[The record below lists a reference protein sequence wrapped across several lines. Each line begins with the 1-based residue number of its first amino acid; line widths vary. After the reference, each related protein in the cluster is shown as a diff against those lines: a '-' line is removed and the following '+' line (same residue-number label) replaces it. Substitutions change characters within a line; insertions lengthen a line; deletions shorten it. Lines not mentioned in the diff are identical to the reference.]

1 MESAHCQFQIN
12 GLSFSYPGS
21 KSPALYKLHLQVE
34 RGQFLALCGPSGSGK
49 TTLLRLLKPSLA
61 PHGQREGELF
71 FAGTP
76 LEELDARSQSS
87 RIGFVMQSPDNQL
100 VTDKVWHEL
109 AFGLESL
116 GADQQTIRRR
126 VAEMA
131 DFFGIEG
138 WFHRDVTTLSGGQ
151 KQLLNLAAIMT
162 MQPEVL
168 LLDEPTG
175 QLDPIAAGEFL
186 AALGRI
192 NRELGTTIII
202 SEHRLEEVFPYS
214 DRVVV
219 LDEGQIIANAPPAE
233 TGLLLRQ
240 SKHAMFAAMP
250 VPMRV
255 WSAVDNQLACPVT
268 VREGRQWLNQL
279 VAERQQQEFF
289 PLPPTPASPT
299 ADSQTAA
306 ITPAI
311 SMSGVWFRYQQQ
323 DEDVLRGV
331 DLQLFPGELLAVM
344 GGNGAGKS
352 TLLSLLT
359 GLYQPQRGTIKIEG
373 RDAAEI
379 SNQEKFT
386 GLLGALPQNPQALF
400 VKKTVGEDLAALLK
414 EQGLSDKQQQIRL
427 ERVIAL
433 CRLQGLLDRH
443 PYDISGGEQQ
453 RAALAKVLLLE
464 PRILLLDEPTKGLDA
479 DFKQVLAAILRQLL
493 QDGVS
498 ILMVSHD
505 IEFCAK
511 HAHRCAMV
519 FDGRIVSEGPAREFF
534 AGNSFYTT
542 SANRMARHLLPEAVT
557 AEDIII
563 ALEGSDPTAPDND
576 RLAKAE
582 MPLATDNNP
591 DKNQEENKAE
601 PTASQPAEAANE
613 QGTANNSSLSAGIAS
628 STSSTDNDNIANATA
643 DMIPARQSVITEE
656 PPLERSSAK
665 RTYPVYKTVL
675 AIVLW
680 LFAGA
685 LIALLIHEWQD
696 LPEFAVWQAQANFS
710 RQLWL
715 YAGEVLLAIVAII
728 TGLWLLPRRRQ
739 QTDTTLPGGQ
749 KLSPRT
755 KAAAILVIL
764 LIPLTIFI
772 GEYYLGARKYFFIS
786 LLIILEAMLPF
797 ALIFEGLRPQARELV
812 TIAVLCAIAVAGR
825 AAFFMLPQFKPMLA
839 LVIIAAVAF
848 GGEAGFI
855 VGAVSVFVSNF
866 FLSQGPWT
874 PWQMFA
880 MGLIGFIAG
889 VLFRKGL
896 ISRKPLPLAIFGAL
910 ATFFIYGGIMN
921 PASVLMFQS
930 EPTLGM
936 FITSYALGMPM
947 DLVHAASTFF
957 FLLVISRPFLEKLDR
972 LKNKYGMMNSRNQP
986 MTTPPSS

>member
-1 MESAHCQFQIN
+1 MGGSCCQFQIS
-12 GLSFSYPGS
+12 GLSFTYPQANRA
-21 KSPALYKLHLQVE
+21 ALSNLDLSIAA
-34 RGQFLALCGPSGSGK
+34 GQFVVLCGPSGSGK
-49 TTLLRLLKPSLA
+49 TTLLRLLKPALA
-61 PHGQREGELF
+61 PYGERQGQLLFHG
-71 FAGTP
+71 AA
-76 LEELDARSQSS
+76 LETLDSRSQSS

-138 WFHRDVTTLSGGQ
+138 WFHREVNTLSGGQ
-151 KQLLNLAAIMT
+151 KQLLNLASIMA

-186 AALGRI
+186 AALGKI
-192 NRELGTTIII
+192 NRELGITVII

-214 DRVVV
+214 DRAVV
-219 LDEGQIIANAPPAE
+219 LDHGQIIADAPPAE
-233 TGLLLRQ
+233 AGLLLRRN
-240 SKHAMFAAMP
+240 KHQMFAAMP

-255 WSAVDNQLACPVT
+255 WSAVENNLACPVT
-268 VREGRQWLNQL
+268 VREGRQWLNKL
-279 VAERQQQEFF
+279 AEERGQQQFF
-289 PLPPTPASPT
+289 PLPQAEAAANDADT
-299 ADSQTAA
+299 ALA
-306 ITPAI
+306 
-311 SMSGVWFRYQQQ
+311 VEEVYFRYEK
-323 DEDVLRGV
+323 DSAGILRGLN
-331 DLQLFPGELLAVM
+331 LQVKRGELMAVL

-352 TLLSLLT
+352 TLLSLIS
-359 GLYQPQRGTIKIEG
+359 GLYQPQRGSIRIEN
-373 RDAAEI
+373 RDAKDI
-379 SNQEKFT
+379 PPQEKFH
-386 GLLGALPQNPQALF
+386 GLLGVLPQNPQALF
-400 VKKTVGEDLAALLK
+400 VKKTVREDLADMLTGLK
-414 EQGLSDKQQQIRL
+414 LSGQQQQTRL
-427 ERVIAL
+427 QRVIGL
-433 CRLQGLLDRH
+433 CRLQELLERH
-443 PYDISGGEQQ
+443 PYDLSGGEQQ

-479 DFKQVLAAILRQLL
+479 DFKQALAAMLQQLL
-493 QDGVS
+493 ADGVT

-505 IEFCAK
+505 IEFCAEY
-511 HAHRCAMV
+511 AQRCALV

-542 SANRMARHLLPEAVT
+542 SANRMARQLLPRAIT
-557 AEDIII
+557 AGDIIT
-563 ALEGSDPTAPDND
+563 ALEGSAP
-576 RLAKAE
+576 
-582 MPLATDNNP
+582 PP
-591 DKNQEENKAE
+591 C
-601 PTASQPAEAANE
+601 QPAD
-613 QGTANNSSLSAGIAS
+613 Q
-628 STSSTDNDNIANATA
+628 
-643 DMIPARQSVITEE
+643 E
-656 PPLERSSAK
+656 PPDSAPQQNGPEDNPSGEAPAAK
-665 RTYPVYKTVL
+665 RRAYPLYQAVL
-675 AIVLW
+675 AVILW
-680 LFAGA
+680 LFAAA
-685 LIALLIHEWQD
+685 LIALLLHEWQD
-696 LPEFAVWQAQANFS
+696 LPNFAMWQTQANFA
-710 RQLWL
+710 RQLGL
-715 YAGEVLLAIVAII
+715 YAGETLLAVVAII
-728 TGLWLLPRRRQ
+728 TGIWLLRGRRANRESE
-739 QTDTTLPGGQ
+739 LMIGQ

-755 KAAAILVIL
+755 KLAAILVVL

-797 ALIFEGLRPQARELV
+797 ALIFEGRRPQARELV

-839 LVIIAAVAF
+839 IVIIAAVAL

-855 VGAVSVFVSNF
+855 VGAISVFVSNF

-896 ISRKPLPLAIFGAL
+896 LSRRPLPLAIFGAL

-947 DLVHAASTFF
+947 DIVHAASTFF
-957 FLLVISRPFLEKLDR
+957 FLLIISRPFLAKLDR
-972 LKNKYGMMNSRNQP
+972 IKSKYGLIEKRPQP
-986 MTTPPSS
+986 KEKACANTQR

>member
-1 MESAHCQFQIN
+1 MEGSCCQFQIS
-12 GLSFSYPGS
+12 GLSFTYPQANQA
-21 KSPALYKLHLQVE
+21 ALSGLDLSIAA
-34 RGQFLALCGPSGSGK
+34 GQFVVLCGPSGSGK
-49 TTLLRLLKPSLA
+49 TTLLRLLKPALA
-61 PHGQREGELF
+61 PYGERQGQLLF
-71 FAGTP
+71 NGAA
-76 LEELDARSQSS
+76 LETLDSRSQSS

-138 WFHRDVTTLSGGQ
+138 WFHREVNTLSGGQ
-151 KQLLNLAAIMT
+151 KQLLNLASIMA
-162 MQPEVL
+162 MQPEAL

-186 AALGRI
+186 AALGKI
-192 NRELGTTIII
+192 NRELGVTVII

-214 DRVVV
+214 DRAVV
-219 LDEGQIIANAPPAE
+219 LDQGQIIADAPPAE
-233 TGLLLRQ
+233 AGLLLRRN
-240 SKHAMFAAMP
+240 KHQMFAAMP

-255 WSAVDNQLACPVT
+255 WSAVENNLACPVT
-268 VREGRQWLNQL
+268 VREGRQWLNKL
-279 VAERQQQEFF
+279 AEERRQQQFF
-289 PLPPTPASPT
+289 PLPQAEAAADDADT
-299 ADSQTAA
+299 ALA
-306 ITPAI
+306 
-311 SMSGVWFRYQQQ
+311 VEEVYFRYEK
-323 DEDVLRGV
+323 DGADILRGLN
-331 DLQLFPGELLAVM
+331 LQVKHGELLAVL

-352 TLLSLLT
+352 TLLSLIS
-359 GLYQPQRGTIKIEG
+359 GIYQPQRGSIRIES
-373 RDAAEI
+373 RDAKDI
-379 SNQEKFT
+379 PPQEKFH
-386 GLLGALPQNPQALF
+386 GLLGVLPQNPQALF
-400 VKKTVGEDLAALLK
+400 VKKTVGEDLADMLTGLK
-414 EQGLSDKQQQIRL
+414 LSGQQQQTRL
-427 ERVIAL
+427 QRVIRL
-433 CRLQGLLDRH
+433 CRLQELLERH
-443 PYDISGGEQQ
+443 PYDLSGGEQQ

-479 DFKQVLAAILRQLL
+479 DFKQALAAMLQRLL
-493 QDGVS
+493 AEGVT

-505 IEFCAK
+505 IEFCAEY
-511 HAHRCAMV
+511 AQRCALV

-542 SANRMARHLLPEAVT
+542 SANRMARQLLPQAIT
-557 AEDIII
+557 AGDIIT
-563 ALEGSDPTAPDND
+563 ALEGSAP
-576 RLAKAE
+576 
-582 MPLATDNNP
+582 PP
-591 DKNQEENKAE
+591 Y
-601 PTASQPAEAANE
+601 QPADQEPPNSTPQQDAPEDKPSGEA
-613 QGTANNSSLSAGIAS
+613 SAAKRR
-628 STSSTDNDNIANATA
+628 AH
-643 DMIPARQSVITEE
+643 PLYQSV
-656 PPLERSSAK
+656 
-665 RTYPVYKTVL
+665 L
-675 AIVLW
+675 AVILW
-680 LFAGA
+680 LFAAA
-685 LIALLIHEWQD
+685 LIALLLHEWQD
-696 LPEFAVWQAQANFS
+696 LPDFAVWQAQANFA
-710 RQLWL
+710 RQLGL
-715 YAGEVLLAIVAII
+715 YAGEMLLAVVAII
-728 TGLWLLPRRRQ
+728 TGIWLLRGRRAGRE
-739 QTDTTLPGGQ
+739 TEPAIGQ

-755 KAAAILVIL
+755 KLAAVLVVL

-797 ALIFEGLRPQARELV
+797 ALIFEGRRPQARELV

-839 LVIIAAVAF
+839 IVIIAAVAL

-855 VGAVSVFVSNF
+855 VGAISVFVSNF

-896 ISRKPLPLAIFGAL
+896 LSRRPLPLAIFGAL

-947 DLVHAASTFF
+947 DIIHAASTFF
-957 FLLVISRPFLEKLDR
+957 FLLIISRPFLAKLDR
-972 LKNKYGMMNSRNQP
+972 IKSKYGLMEKRPQP
-986 MTTPPSS
+986 KEKTCANTQR